1 MTKIKNFFLK
11 VPKWLYYVIPAFIL
25 ALVLS
30 LAASNANGFAE
41 WYSCNIYP
49 VFVNTVGRLSS
60 VVPFSVCEILLY
72 LVIIAAAVGAVLSVI
87 FLIRGKGRRKKLL
100 MRILSVIL
108 CFAVSVYLAFT
119 LLCGINYYRTPFSV
133 VSGLDADTYTV
144 QELADLCGYLMAN
157 TNEAAKNIETD
168 ETLTVR
174 LGGKLDLQSECIKAM
189 EKLGEEYNSLSGFY
203 PNAKPVLASEGM
215 SCIRILGMYA
225 PFTVEANY
233 NVNAPDFA
241 KPFTVCHE
249 LSHLKGFMREDE
261 ANYIAFLA
269 CIGSDNEYLNYAG
282 WIYALLYAA
291 NAFYSAA
298 GEEAYLQLMSYADEK
313 VIAELNANSVYW
325 KKYETPVAEVAAA
338 VNDTYLKTQGQTDGR
353 RSYGRF
359 VDLMIYRLKSV
370 TQDP

>member
-1 MTKIKNFFLK
+1 MKRYDKL
-11 VPKWLYYVIPAFIL
+11 VRDRIPQIIREDGRSCRTRTRGQEEY
-25 ALVLS
+25 LS
-30 LAASNANGFAE
+30 LLE
-41 WYSCNIYP
+41 DKL
-49 VFVNTVGRLSS
+49 REELD
-60 VVPFSVCEILLY
+60 EY
-72 LVIIAAAVGAVLSVI
+72 LQ
-87 FLIRGKGRRKKLL
+87 
-100 MRILSVIL
+100 
-108 CFAVSVYLAFT
+108 
-119 LLCGINYYRTPFSV
+119 
-133 VSGLDADTYTV
+133 SGSME
-144 QELADLCGYLMAN
+144 ELADLCVYLMVN

-168 ETLTVR
+168 DTLIVN
-174 LGGKLDLQSECIKAM
+174 LSGKLDLQSECIKAM

-269 CIGSDNEYLNYAG
+269 CIGSDNKYLNYAG

-313 VIAELNANSVYW
+313 VIKLRILNKGENSD
-325 KKYETPVAEVAAA
+325 
-338 VNDTYLKTQGQTDGR
+338 DTIIQ
-353 RSYGRF
+353 
-359 VDLMIYRLKSV
+359 
-370 TQDP
+370 